1 MQPQR
6 LPTGGRIDR
15 SKPLS
20 FRFDGR
26 KLEGY
31 AGDTLAS
38 ALLANGVSIVGRSF
52 KLRRPRGIVGSGA
65 EEPNAIMQIGKL
77 AGCQV
82 RSRRHQ

>member
-15 SKPLS
+15 SKPLA

-26 KLEGY
+26 KYQGY

-38 ALLANGVSIVGRSF
+38 ALLARTCV
-52 KLRRPRGIVGSGA
+52 RPR
-65 EEPNAIMQIGKL
+65 
-77 AGCQV
+77 
-82 RSRRHQ
+82 